1 MTAVGPTSSA
11 HLGKKA
17 EWRLTTEQISRLPSV
32 IDGIDLNQELKMRQQ
47 AAQFIQDM
55 ADSNQAC
62 ICVSMVHMHRFFVVH
77 SFRMFDPR
85 DVAAAC
91 LFLSGKGEECPRKLE
106 HIVEAWFKLK
116 YKKVEVQPPFTE
128 TIRRDGAELI
138 VYLES
143 VLLQTIGFD
152 LQVELPHPLVLKHMN
167 CYTNDNQAMSRCAY
181 WFTSEMIRLT
191 TFPVRHSMQAIA
203 CLSIFLVSL
212 WSGFEIPDS
221 DGAPWFKSIEPE
233 MTLELLNKLAD
244 EFTLLYLECGSSECR
259 KAVDGLQRQQQ
270 QQQKTP
276 ERGSSDQQQRQQSK
290 RPVTTSQNDDALPTK
305 RAFDSVPTPANNRT
319 AVPGEKLQIPQI
331 KLESNSPVSNSP
343 NMKNC
348 ANEQGGR
355 DTTAD
360 SAKNEATSSATK
372 KKISLNEYKQS
383 GGNAAAVSPFHASPS
398 PRPFSLPS
406 PPPSQFVLPPNPSAF
421 FDFFPATSDYAAA
434 AALLPD
440 ILLRQ
445 RTKKPSRT
453 VVNPQIMLIMSLL
466 CVCQLVQFS
475 GSDSMLT
482 DLFHS
487 LFYDYNKEIRPVIEH
502 NRPVNTNI
510 SFSLIQVVDVDERN
524 QLLTSLAW
532 IHFRW
537 NDWRLAWDP
546 RMNGWITKLKVPIEM
561 IWKPDI
567 ILYNNAASEYL
578 NEMSTASVTYDGNIS
593 LSMAGIFKSSCE
605 LDVRFYP
612 FDFQNCLMKF
622 ASWSYDGTKI
632 DIFSGPSGDTSNY
645 MVSTE
650 WTLRE
655 VRATKNSV
663 IYSCCS
669 EPYPFIDVYL
679 LLERKPLFFVI
690 FSCLP
695 CVLISVLVLL
705 GFYMPSDSGEK
716 VTLGITSLLSTTVF
730 LMLVSEHLPPTAEA
744 LPLIGIYYGV
754 TLFIV
759 SLQTAFT
766 VFTLNIHH
774 IGTHGPPVPRL
785 LQKLLFGRVPRL
797 LLLNLEKQYHSINE
811 HVHYFIGKQT
821 MEERDQKDN
830 NNLLIGAQRPPPSS
844 SIRRVQSA
852 NFIGGNAVEGAGG
865 FGSKVLLA
873 EGSNSL
879 PRAKKKRVSFTDDH
893 NICCQQK
900 NGTVPSATT
909 AVSFPAHRYGRRIL
923 SLISPVVS
931 VHKHHPN
938 CAKIRVATV
947 SNVGRRPRS
956 VDQLGLRRR
965 RSSSLRSPSGFSTA
979 LTDEETTGK
988 EWGGAG
994 EKDAPIGGG
1003 RGDNGTGTSF
1013 ENEFIGVI
1021 GRLQE
1026 VIERN
1031 ELRLMEKD
1039 RRNAEKLEWQQVAL
1053 VLDRFFLVLFSIG
1066 TALVLV
1072 LIVFSDQTNKAI
1084 FGQ

>member
-1 MTAVGPTSSA
+1 
-11 HLGKKA
+11 
-17 EWRLTTEQISRLPSV
+17 
-32 IDGIDLNQELKMRQQ
+32 
-47 AAQFIQDM
+47 
-55 ADSNQAC
+55 
-62 ICVSMVHMHRFFVVH
+62 
-77 SFRMFDPR
+77 
-85 DVAAAC
+85 
-91 LFLSGKGEECPRKLE
+91 
-106 HIVEAWFKLK
+106 
-116 YKKVEVQPPFTE
+116 
-128 TIRRDGAELI
+128 
-138 VYLES
+138 
-143 VLLQTIGFD
+143 
-152 LQVELPHPLVLKHMN
+152 
-167 CYTNDNQAMSRCAY
+167 
-181 WFTSEMIRLT
+181 
-191 TFPVRHSMQAIA
+191 
-203 CLSIFLVSL
+203 
-212 WSGFEIPDS
+212 
-221 DGAPWFKSIEPE
+221 
-233 MTLELLNKLAD
+233 
-244 EFTLLYLECGSSECR
+244 
-259 KAVDGLQRQQQ
+259 
-270 QQQKTP
+270 
-276 ERGSSDQQQRQQSK
+276 
-290 RPVTTSQNDDALPTK
+290 
-305 RAFDSVPTPANNRT
+305 
-319 AVPGEKLQIPQI
+319 
-331 KLESNSPVSNSP
+331 
-343 NMKNC
+343 
-348 ANEQGGR
+348 
-355 DTTAD
+355 
-360 SAKNEATSSATK
+360 
-372 KKISLNEYKQS
+372 
-383 GGNAAAVSPFHASPS
+383 
-398 PRPFSLPS
+398 
-406 PPPSQFVLPPNPSAF
+406 
-421 FDFFPATSDYAAA
+421 
-434 AALLPD
+434 
-440 ILLRQ
+440 
-445 RTKKPSRT
+445 
-453 VVNPQIMLIMSLL
+453 MLIMSLL

-524 QLLTSLAW
+524 QLLTTLAW

-821 MEERDQKDN
+821 MEERDQRDN
-830 NNLLIGAQRPPPSS
+830 TNLLIGAQRPPPSS
-844 SIRRVQSA
+844 VDQKGPIGEFYRWKRRGRSGWIWFQGAFCGRFKLFAESEEEASVLHGQSQH
-852 NFIGGNAVEGAGG
+852 
-865 FGSKVLLA
+865 LL
-873 EGSNSL
+873 
-879 PRAKKKRVSFTDDH
+879 PAKKRH
-893 NICCQQK
+893 
-900 NGTVPSATT
+900 
-909 AVSFPAHRYGRRIL
+909 
-923 SLISPVVS
+923 

-947 SNVGRRPRS
+947 SNVGKRPRS
-956 VDQLGLRRR
+956 VDQLSLRRR
-965 RSSSLRSPSGFSTA
+965 RSSSLRSTA
-979 LTDEETTGK
+979 LTEETTGK
-988 EWGGAG
+988 ECEGAG
-994 EKDAPIGGG
+994 EEDAPIEGGRDNGTSFESEFIGVIGGG
-1003 RGDNGTGTSF
+1003 RDNGTSF
-1013 ENEFIGVI
+1013 ESEFIGVI

-1084 FGQ
+1084 FGL